1 MKFRCAIP
9 SLVIFVS
16 QKSRQNYLDF
26 SNLMSLSWTAL
37 MSLFHLTSNYMLKL
51 DKVNEERHKTI
62 NQRDL
67 STAYFKTYHDK
78 S

>member
-1 MKFRCAIP
+1 
-9 SLVIFVS
+9 
-16 QKSRQNYLDF
+16 
-26 SNLMSLSWTAL
+26 MSLSDFAL
-37 MSLFHLTSNYMLKL
+37 NPMLKL
-51 DKVNEERHKTI
+51 DKVNEERHKSI

>member
-1 MKFRCAIP
+1 MNLF
-9 SLVIFVS
+9 
-16 QKSRQNYLDF
+16 DF
-26 SNLMSLSWTAL
+26 A
-37 MSLFHLTSNYMLKL
+37 SNYMLKL
-51 DKVNEERHKTI
+51 DKVNEERHKTL